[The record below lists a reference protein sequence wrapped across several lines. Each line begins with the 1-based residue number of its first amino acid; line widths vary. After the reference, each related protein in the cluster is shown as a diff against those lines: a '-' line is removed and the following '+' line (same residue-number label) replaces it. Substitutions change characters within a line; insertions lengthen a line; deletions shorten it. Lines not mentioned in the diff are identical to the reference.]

1 MQISLLFSDY
11 FFQVFAGIIEIDIPD
26 GEGADP
32 GDKVKSL
39 EPTV

>member
-11 FFQVFAGIIEIDIPD
+11 FFQVFAVETGIPE